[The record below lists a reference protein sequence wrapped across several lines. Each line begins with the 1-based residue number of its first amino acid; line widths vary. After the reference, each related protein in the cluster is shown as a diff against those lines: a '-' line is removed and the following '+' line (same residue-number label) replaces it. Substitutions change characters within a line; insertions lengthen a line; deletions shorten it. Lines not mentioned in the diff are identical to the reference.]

1 MSESTDSMT
10 DHPASAAPTETLRF
24 ETDRGSSRPFW
35 IAISLVVAIVAWMG
49 SGMIF
54 PGAAPDS
61 ATAAEEPLPPSVMVK
76 SSQAE
81 PVTLSYRAEGQAL
94 PDRDTEVIAET
105 AGTVIEMPFAKGDR
119 VERGDIL
126 ARLNSARAQAAL
138 TQAEEQRANAQREL
152 DNATQLF
159 DRGVATRDRLSEA
172 RATLAAAEADVASAE
187 EAMEN
192 LVVEAPF
199 AGRIETL
206 PASEGEYV
214 QAGATISRIVD
225 NDPLTVAIQVP
236 QQALSR
242 IQEGQSAT
250 VNFITGQT
258 REGRVSFVGAAAAS
272 ETRTFLTEIEVGNP
286 EGEVPAGVSA
296 QVTIPTGVATAHRVP
311 PSIISLDEMGQ
322 IGLKTVEDGHVVFHP
337 IEIVKTEIDSV
348 WVTGLDDVATII
360 TVGQGFVRDG
370 EEVRAKPQQDP
381 EQVSSA
387 SADLPL
393 EVAEDKP

>member
-1 MSESTDSMT
+1 MT
-10 DHPASAAPTETLRF
+10 DHPAPAAQTEPLRF
-24 ETDRGSSRPFW
+24 ETDRGASRSIW
-35 IAISLVVAIVAWMG
+35 IAVALVVALVGWMG
-49 SGMIF
+49 SGIIF
-54 PGAAPDS
+54 PGEAPAAE
-61 ATAAEEPLPPSVMVK
+61 TAAEDPPPPSVMVTR
-76 SSQAE
+76 SAAE
-81 PVTLSYRAEGQAL
+81 PVTLSFRAEGQAL
-94 PDRDTEVIAET
+94 PDRDTDVIAET

-119 VERGDIL
+119 VAPGDLL
-126 ARLNSARAQAAL
+126 ARLNSSRAEAALAQARAQRL
-138 TQAEEQRANAQREL
+138 NAQREF

-172 RATLAAAEADVASAE
+172 RAALATAEADVASAE

-206 PASEGEYV
+206 PASQGEYV
-214 QAGATISRIVD
+214 QSGSTIARIVD

-242 IQEGQSAT
+242 ISEGQTAQ

-272 ETRTFLTEIEVGNP
+272 ETRTFLTEIEVTNP
-286 EGEVPAGVSA
+286 GGEIPAGISA
-296 QVTIPTGVATAHRVP
+296 QVTIPTGDATAHRVT
-311 PSIISLDEMGQ
+311 PSIISLDESGQ
-322 IGLKTVEDGHVVFHP
+322 LGVKTVEDGHVAFYP

-348 WVTGLDDVATII
+348 WVTGLVEQAEII

-370 EEVRAKPQQDP
+370 EEVRSQHAEGETP
-381 EQVSSA
+381 EDSESSA
-387 SADLPL
+387 IPQAL
-393 EVAEDKP
+393 AEDQP